1 MSGSSLISH
10 NALEGTVHGVMVGS
24 GAQRIKQLNIPT
36 SDNLLSLSIDAADQ
50 SEGEEKPSKDATRRI
65 IPTIVAAP
73 SNCPDQSPVFIA
85 TTPSKL
91 PTSKLVEPG
100 KADDE
105 ATTGMSISPIPR
117 SNVIEILFIAFSVL
131 ETLAERASRYS
142 MNLDDRIERDVS
154 KFVTGGYAI
163 VYQGTLRPQGAMVA
177 IKTFRFG
184 HKSDISIIKVHDV
197 RSFHHGT

>member
-24 GAQRIKQLNIPT
+24 GAQRIKQLNIPA

-91 PTSKLVEPG
+91 PTSKLVGPG

-105 ATTGMSISPIPR
+105 ATTG
-117 SNVIEILFIAFSVL
+117 
-131 ETLAERASRYS
+131 
-142 MNLDDRIERDVS
+142 
-154 KFVTGGYAI
+154 
-163 VYQGTLRPQGAMVA
+163 
-177 IKTFRFG
+177 
-184 HKSDISIIKVHDV
+184 IIQC
-197 RSFHHGT
+197 T